1 MKTNYAIKSLLIA
14 VILLLG
20 IKNNVKAQDDSKYGI
35 LNFNK
40 AVNISGKQRML
51 GQKMAKSYVYLVN
64 NPTDKKAKRDL
75 LTSKLIFEKQN
86 NILLVNAQLEST
98 KNSIKE
104 VNKLWK
110 DFKKIIESTPTEEN
124 ANKIIETNT
133 ALLSASNKVVLA
145 IINESQASNTQFD
158 EEDGGEDNEL
168 KKIINLSGKQRMLS
182 QRLALYYF
190 ASGLKGKSKQTERTL
205 QSVYY
210 EIESTIGSLL
220 ISDINTSK
228 VEEKLGVA
236 MSVWSEILNKEDALF
251 SQKIDAT
258 EIYKLSNQITAAFN
272 DVTIA
277 YEKIKL

>member
-1 MKTNYAIKSLLIA
+1 MKTQNAIKTLLVTA
-14 VILLLG
+14 LILLSGL
-20 IKNNVKAQDDSKYGI
+20 NNLNAQDSDKYGT
-35 LNFNK
+35 LSFNK

-86 NILLVNAQLEST
+86 SILLVNSKLEST
-98 KNSIKE
+98 KESIRE
-104 VNKLWK
+104 VNKLWR
-110 DFKKIIESTPTEEN
+110 DFKEIIESTPTEKN

-145 IINESQASNTQFD
+145 VINESQIGNQQAQD
-158 EEDGGEDNEL
+158 ENEDNEL

-190 ASGLKGKSKQTERTL
+190 ASGLSSKTRQTERTL
-205 QSVYY
+205 NSIFY
-210 EIESTIGSLL
+210 EIESTIGTLL
-220 ISDINTSK
+220 VSDLNNSN
-228 VEEKLGVA
+228 VEEKLGEA
-236 MSVWSEILNKEDALF
+236 MSVWSQILDRNNELF
-251 SQKIDAT
+251 NQKINST
-258 EIYKLSNQITAAFN
+258 EIYQLSNKITAAFN